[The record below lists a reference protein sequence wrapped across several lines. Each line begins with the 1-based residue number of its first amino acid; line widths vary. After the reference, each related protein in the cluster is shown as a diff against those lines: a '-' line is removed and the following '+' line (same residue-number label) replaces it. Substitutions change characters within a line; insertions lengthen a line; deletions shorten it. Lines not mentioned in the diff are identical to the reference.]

1 MNLHTHNIN
10 NPLTLAPL
18 AMSKLAASNV
28 VSPAKQQTRRG
39 VRQPSW
45 RRYGGGGGGG
55 GRRITARICTRMV
68 HEMA

>member
-45 RRYGGGGGGG
+45 RRYGGGEKDN
-55 GRRITARICTRMV
+55 CTYM
-68 HEMA
+68 HTDGA